1 MRQAL
6 SIGHRYFGYAGKNNH
21 VNPKEIVEIVQW
33 YAQDKRIKIS
43 INGRTDFSIQDDQQ
57 EKSSGG
63 FKDASQAHRLSILE
77 LKTSWQKPMKRK
89 KDGSRSFSYAKL
101 PLLPNK
107 QHLKQ
112 LSFYCTAQR
121 PVDAKLIYLTADGS
135 QVFHKGNCADLEP
148 ENMKNY
154 YEELVR
160 SAIRRERLLKRYT
173 HINDTEKMKL
183 EMKVKENS
191 NEEIVIPSLPEL
203 SPRSDRK

>member
-1 MRQAL
+1 MYP
-6 SIGHRYFGYAGKNNH
+6 IINH
-21 VNPKEIVEIVQW
+21 
-33 YAQDKRIKIS
+33 QDKRVSLPLI
-43 INGRTDFSIQDDQQ
+43 GRSDFSIQYDQK

-101 PLLPNK
+101 PSLPNK

-160 SAIRRERLLKRYT
+160 SAIRRERLLRRYE

-183 EMKVKENS
+183 EIIRDCEN
-191 NEEIVIPSLPEL
+191 NFEHPFYWKIGNHYLNQAKDLWKNI
-203 SPRSDRK
+203 